1 MLYINGEPDDT
12 GTPVTILTLLQSRNL
27 RPERVAVECNGVIIR
42 RAAFSDTLVNDG
54 DRIEIVH
61 FVGGG

>member
-1 MLYINGEPDDT
+1 MLYVNGESADIP
-12 GTPVTILTLLQSRNL
+12 TPVTILSLLESRNL

-42 RAAFSDTLVNDG
+42 REAFPDTLLADG
-54 DRIEIVH
+54 DHVEIVH

>member
-12 GTPVTILTLLQSRNL
+12 GTPVTILALLQSRNL

-42 RAAFSDTLVNDG
+42 RAAFSNTLVNDG